1 MNAGVGAREVSVSRL
16 RERRRRQQHKMIPA
30 MRPMTKSG
38 TAMPITIFAHN
49 GRPLLPSPRALPR
62 ADGEAVAVLTAEDA
76 SVAEAELDAIVVG
89 PNSPLKYCCT
99 SVGSAVNQ
107 AGVLSSRNSDHSS
120 RDTAGTLVRARARM
134 DGGTAVARSGNRST
148 LGDV

>member
-1 MNAGVGAREVSVSRL
+1 M
-16 RERRRRQQHKMIPA
+16 MPA

-38 TAMPITIFAHN
+38 TAMPITIFAHS
-49 GRPLLPSPRALPR
+49 GRPLLPSPYALLR
-62 ADGEAVAVLTAEDA
+62 ADGEAVAVLAVLDAEDA
-76 SVAEAELDAIVVG
+76 SVVEAVLDAVVVG

-134 DGGTAVARSGNRST
+134 DGGTAVARSGNRAA
-148 LGDV
+148 LDDV